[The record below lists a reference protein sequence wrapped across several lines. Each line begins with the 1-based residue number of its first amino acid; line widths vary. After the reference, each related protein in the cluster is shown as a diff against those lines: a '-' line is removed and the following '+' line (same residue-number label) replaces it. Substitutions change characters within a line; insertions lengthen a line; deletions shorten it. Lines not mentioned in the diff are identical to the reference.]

1 MFISINDSYEQ
12 LIRTIEESSHIERDN
27 RDLEDQVNSESQNK
41 VADNME
47 MVLKDYKQIREEN
60 DALKKSLNA
69 AVAQ

>member
-12 LIRTIEESSHIERDN
+12 LIRTIEESSHIERDS

-60 DALKKSLNA
+60 DALKQSLKA

>member
-1 MFISINDSYEQ
+1 MFIGINDSYEQ

-60 DALKKSLNA
+60 DALKKSLKA
-69 AVAQ
+69 AKA